1 MFTVMSTSQKK
12 PKLHVSKNLRW
23 FTRSSSHSCSLPPPT
38 GSGHTCVVEEGGDE
52 GAVLEEGVAGGD
64 VFKVTLLKERILEH
78 HRPHLQVHEP
88 AGNNRHGRWSLRDGF
103 LGSGEPLCCRA
114 ATVTTVRKPSIH
126 PAGDSLV
133 IEVLSLAVDLVFQG
147 EVKGDVLYF
156 LLDEH
161 LGA

>member
-1 MFTVMSTSQKK
+1 M
-12 PKLHVSKNLRW
+12 
-23 FTRSSSHSCSLPPPT
+23 
-38 GSGHTCVVEEGGDE
+38 
-52 GAVLEEGVAGGD
+52 
-64 VFKVTLLKERILEH
+64 
-78 HRPHLQVHEP
+78 
-88 AGNNRHGRWSLRDGF
+88 
-103 LGSGEPLCCRA
+103 
-114 ATVTTVRKPSIH
+114 VTTVRQPSIH